1 MERAPKEMMIS
12 GYFNKL
18 SSTRTLSL
26 LTQDLVELT
35 FRRSDVDGDGQISER
50 DYLRAAA
57 RDPLWTDILCPC
69 LLTSTTRGLA
79 FMKRILDTPPG
90 NRIYQE

>member
-1 MERAPKEMMIS
+1 MMIS
-12 GYFNKL
+12 GYFNEL
-18 SSTRTLSL
+18 SSACTLSPNLSL

-35 FRRSDVDGDGQISER
+35 FRRSDMDGDGQISEQ
-50 DYLRAAA
+50 DYLRTAA

-79 FMKRILDTPPG
+79 FMKRILDTPPS